1 MRKALKQPGSNLA
14 SYLYQQYADDEDL
27 QGFVD
32 SQNDAA
38 QTYLDWFNS
47 AALPYYPNLTGDLLN
62 WVMKG
67 LYGLDRTQLASPKT
81 PASGMLDTVLLNT
94 FTLNEY
100 VASTQTF
107 YSINDDV
114 AKRILTWDFY
124 KGDGKHFSVR
134 WLKRRVMRFLAGTDG
149 LDPRPYQVSADGTI
163 VLNPNFQIG
172 AESTGAIGVVF
183 GAGTVTVSIDQS
195 LLSLQLNLAPNI
207 LQLFKLAFE
216 GGALELPLDYTYSV
230 NIITN
235 FVVVVRPTAVS
246 STGSAAT
253 QTTGAALAVALG
265 GTGIYTYHWT
275 WQVPGLASHA
285 AVAATATGSLTA
297 GSSALRAAAVVNT
310 KSSAD
315 LITATNG
322 SISIDSPNSAATTFT
337 GTGLVFGSTVGG
349 IAVVTV
355 TDTVSG
361 RVATATVLV
370 TITRTIPAIISAE
383 DGTPI
388 LLEDGSTLIIVE
400 S

>member
-134 WLKRRVMRFLAGTDG
+134 WLKRRVMRFLA
-149 LDPRPYQVSADGTI
+149 
-163 VLNPNFQIG
+163 
-172 AESTGAIGVVF
+172 
-183 GAGTVTVSIDQS
+183 
-195 LLSLQLNLAPNI
+195 
-207 LQLFKLAFE
+207 
-216 GGALELPLDYTYSV
+216 
-230 NIITN
+230 
-235 FVVVVRPTAVS
+235 
-246 STGSAAT
+246 
-253 QTTGAALAVALG
+253 
-265 GTGIYTYHWT
+265 
-275 WQVPGLASHA
+275 
-285 AVAATATGSLTA
+285 
-297 GSSALRAAAVVNT
+297 
-310 KSSAD
+310 
-315 LITATNG
+315 
-322 SISIDSPNSAATTFT
+322 
-337 GTGLVFGSTVGG
+337 
-349 IAVVTV
+349 
-355 TDTVSG
+355 
-361 RVATATVLV
+361 
-370 TITRTIPAIISAE
+370 
-383 DGTPI
+383 
-388 LLEDGSTLIIVE
+388 
-400 S
+400 